1 MTSRAGKARGLTL
14 VETLASVV
22 ILSVGT
28 VYIMQALLR
37 AAHAQAVA
45 SQQADASL
53 LALSKLA
60 DVELAVREGRT
71 PEEQK
76 AGRVRLGPNTFDWE
90 LTTTPAITDPKLL
103 TVALAVTWEEGGVSR
118 ARRVDT
124 LLRLPEPEH
133 EK

>member
-1 MTSRAGKARGLTL
+1 M
-14 VETLASVV
+14 ETLASVV

-28 VYIMQALLR
+28 VYVMQALLR

-71 PEEQK
+71 PEEHE
-76 AGRVRLGPNTFDWE
+76 AGRVRLGPHAFDWD
-90 LTTTPAITDPKLL
+90 LTATPAITDPKLL

-124 LLRLPEPEH
+124 LLRLPEPEAP
-133 EK
+133 

>member
-1 MTSRAGKARGLTL
+1 MTL

-45 SQQADASL
+45 SQQADASF
-53 LALSKLA
+53 LALSKMA

-71 PEEQK
+71 PEEQE

-103 TVALAVTWEEGGVSR
+103 TVALAVTWEEGGLSR

-124 LLRLPEPEH
+124 LLRLPEAPDE
-133 EK
+133 E